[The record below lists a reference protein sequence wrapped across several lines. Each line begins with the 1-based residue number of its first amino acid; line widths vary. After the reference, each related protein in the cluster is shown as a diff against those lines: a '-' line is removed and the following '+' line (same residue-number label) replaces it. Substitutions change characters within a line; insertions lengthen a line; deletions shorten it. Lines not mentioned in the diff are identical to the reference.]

1 MDCTAIKM
9 ADVDYVIKP
18 SGWSPGHPEFAFLR
32 SMRQLLFLPCCAVF
46 EVYSVHVNSNRM

>member
-18 SGWSPGHPEFAFLR
+18 SGWSAGHPEFAFLR

-46 EVYSVHVNSNRM
+46 EVYFVHVNSNRM